1 MFKKLKTTVQEYAAK
16 YDVIAGVLSEQKQK
30 IYANV
35 DWSNSKKDKEFAAAK
50 EGFDLAHI
58 KLVKEYQA
66 KVKADIESIR
76 IDFKKTITD
85 EVGMNEIAELQL
97 LMDWKVSEFEL
108 QAYAEKY
115 QGKYKALRLLK
126 KIAENNGVHLVF
138 TSDEDILHD
147 LGTLQGYCLSA
158 INQYEGQ
165 RTEDYYTRLIIHGGG
180 IDMYEQNYNNFL
192 NPFVAV

>member
-30 IYANV
+30 IFANV

-58 KLVKEYQA
+58 ELVKEYQA

-76 IDFKKTITD
+76 ADFKKTITD

-126 KIAENNGVHLVF
+126 KIAEKNGILLVF
-138 TSDEDILHD
+138 TSDEDIQHD
-147 LGTLQGYCLSA
+147 LGTLQSNCLSA
-158 INQYEGQ
+158 ISQYEGQ
-165 RTEDYYTRLIIHGGG
+165 KTEDYYTRLIFHGGG

-192 NPFVAV
+192 NPFVAL

>member
-30 IYANV
+30 IFANV

-58 KLVKEYQA
+58 ELVKEYQA

-76 IDFKKTITD
+76 VDFKKTITD

-108 QAYAEKY
+108 QAYGEKY

-126 KIAENNGVHLVF
+126 KIAENNGIQLVF

-158 INQYEGQ
+158 ISQYEGQ
-165 RTEDYYTRLIIHGGG
+165 MTEDYYTRLIFHGGA

-192 NPFVAV
+192 NPFVAL